1 VTDQEVIDNRIA
13 QVNRD
18 CVAACLA
25 STFPFHEARMWR
37 MCGALSDAGLM
48 YLAQEL
54 SRRQLFDD
62 EYPRPVD
69 FDEQRPMLLQDED
82 DVGIDY
88 CVPRSCR

>member
-1 VTDQEVIDNRIA
+1 MTGQQITDDRLAHVD
-13 QVNRD
+13 RD

-25 STFPFHEARMWR
+25 STWPLHEARMWR

-48 YLAQEL
+48 YLCQEL

-62 EYPRPVD
+62 DMPRSFD
-69 FDEQRPMLLQDED
+69 FDENRPMLLPDEE
-82 DVGIDY
+82 DVGIEY